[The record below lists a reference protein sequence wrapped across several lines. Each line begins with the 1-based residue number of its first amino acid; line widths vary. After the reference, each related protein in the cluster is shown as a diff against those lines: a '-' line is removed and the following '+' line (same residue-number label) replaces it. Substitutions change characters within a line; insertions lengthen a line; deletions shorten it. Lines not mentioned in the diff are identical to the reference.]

1 MAKSIEFGSK
11 NLKITDERIRKVRR
25 SEMIFLNL
33 RSQEGERLI
42 TLGTLPKSS
51 IGFASIHNR

>member
-42 TLGTLPKSS
+42 TLGTLPKE
-51 IGFASIHNR
+51 FDRFCLDP

>member
-11 NLKITDERIRKVRR
+11 NLKMTDERIRKVRR

-42 TLGTLPKSS
+42 TLGTLPKV
-51 IGFASIHNR
+51 R